1 MSKVGIMNAKRN
13 IRGVLSVLD
22 EYRTRYELTCDEFV
36 IYAAIGEANV
46 ASGRDDVIIL
56 KPTNIANISYGLGI
70 PKETVRRKVL
80 ELIKRGLVKRNTNGI
95 YVADLTVWCNLGCAI
110 TDGVVESTGDGAPR
124 RDPTGA

>member
-1 MSKVGIMNAKRN
+1 MSKAGIMNAKRN

-22 EYRTRYELTCDEFV
+22 EYRTRYELNCDEFV

-46 ASGRDDVIIL
+46 ASGRDELIIL

-80 ELIKRGLVKRNTNGI
+80 ELIKRGLVKRNSNGI
-95 YVADLTVWCNLGCAI
+95 YVSDLTVWCNLGSAI
-110 TDGVVESTGDGAPR
+110 TDGAGDPTGETPPR
-124 RDPTGA
+124 RDSAGA

>member
-1 MSKVGIMNAKRN
+1 MSKVSVLNAKRS

-22 EYRTRYELTCDEFV
+22 EYRTKYDLSCDEFV

-46 ASGRDDVIIL
+46 ASGRDELIIL

-95 YVADLTVWCNLGCAI
+95 YVSDLAVWCRLGA
-110 TDGVVESTGDGAPR
+110 GMAEAGDAPGDAGTR
-124 RDPTGA
+124 RETV